1 MEAPRSIHSPRSLV
15 WGRIVASVSQPPKS
29 CWKKSNQIVR
39 IHNPDL
45 LRTANPSEKPTL
57 SYGDDMKGEQQ
68 VIDQLNL
75 LLTLDLTA
83 IDVYFVQSR
92 MYEDWGFAKL
102 KDHFIHE
109 MEEEQGHASRLIER
123 ILFLEGT
130 PNLHERA
137 AYQLHTDTP
146 NLFRANLGME
156 RVVLDELKKG
166 IALCESVSDYQSR
179 VLLEDLLKDTEEDH
193 LYWFEIQLGLIEKV
207 GLENYLQSMI

>member
-1 MEAPRSIHSPRSLV
+1 
-15 WGRIVASVSQPPKS
+15 
-29 CWKKSNQIVR
+29 
-39 IHNPDL
+39 
-45 LRTANPSEKPTL
+45 
-57 SYGDDMKGEQQ
+57 MKGEKK
-68 VIDQLNL
+68 VIDQLNH

-92 MYEDWGFAKL
+92 MYEDWGFTKL
-102 KDHFIHE
+102 KDHFVHE

-123 ILFLEGT
+123 ILFLEGL

-137 AYQLHTDTP
+137 AYQLHRDTP
-146 NLFRANLGME
+146 AIFRNNLEME